1 MHNNKQSGELSALRR
16 NALIDF
22 CLHAKHQK
30 AGLPFPM
37 NTQSADDLWEWLRSD
52 PLDSDEI
59 ETSWVAEAVSCL
71 QAYIH
76 AVFQKLEPGYDERE
90 FDPDLLEEWD
100 IAGSYGPWSANMLLL
115 CTPEDYITPYVRIRK
130 TGLFKALESHVNQT
144 SITDDSVLKGA
155 QRYLR
160 SFEETCNLNVL
171 SGYLDGANP
180 LKTRYYLVGRQ
191 RVAPYEWFWR
201 EANIE
206 LALNSP
212 AVNPTAWREWKP
224 ADIPT
229 DDTVLDCRMVY
240 WEGRP
245 CMVWVQWRPG
255 VFDNTGEL
263 QSLHELEVMVAF
275 IALDDSWSPPIRL
288 HLLQT
293 DKDVSKGSRLV
304 AVILRDE
311 IDTAYPKGRL
321 AVHVTNAQP
330 KAGTSSTLS
339 VAIYETRD
347 SLFRKVKDETAV
359 MDYLANHLFVER
371 RTLQQK
377 MQPKLFP
384 AVDSRITQTGTLAE
398 YLGIKAYIVRNSPT
412 AHSLWVQGYC
422 AHVSRGSGENVEF
435 TLTVKSGAS
444 GDPAPDKADFSTA
457 GGWATKWLKVER
469 SAFNSSTITVT
480 LAGTGTGAGYGER
493 TLDLTVPATLGEH
506 GPLPSI
512 HDTDARG
519 AQFLAFNQPANVLK
533 LKYVRLNTLIGHEL
547 VLRSS
552 VSIGAL
558 LDWATQFPKEPPLPE
573 SQVEP
578 NGPFDGANGLFFWE
592 LFFHLPHLIAARLRD
607 ENRFDQA
614 QRWLHFIFEPQAP
627 EKPAQGDTPAR
638 PPYWHCRPLN
648 VKKPDIAYE
657 VFAPGDPDAIAYSSP
672 WHYQMVIFL
681 DYVNNLIAWGD
692 WLYRQ
697 MTRDSLTAAKLQYVR
712 ARSLMGARP
721 HTRSVNRWVARELGD
736 LVKEMQT
743 RTALAE
749 FEQTLQLQEEHLPVR
764 AARTQHLGV
773 YGTSSFKI
781 PVSPRLLTFFDLPNQ
796 RIDNIRHGRTI
807 DGKVAS
813 IPLFSAMDPRDL
825 LNRLAAGNAGPVR
838 PMGGQ
843 LRVAAYRWI
852 VLFDAALQMVQQLQ
866 ELGNEVQHLLEQQ
879 DRVQQEVLQQR
890 QLTELGDF
898 ARRAQE
904 ESIAREVELLTALQH
919 SRTMAEERELHYADL
934 YDKHISPD
942 EFKVMEHVEAAAGFV
957 ALATGFQL
965 GAAVIHAFPN
975 IFGVANG
982 GHQPGHLVS
991 AVGFG
996 FQIAA
1001 DVQRANA
1008 DKTATSEN
1016 YRRRRQEWLLMRNQA
1031 VAEKNAISAQIA
1043 AQERAIASAR
1053 INLEQTLA
1061 ANAKALDLFQFLQTR
1076 ATNPEL
1082 YQWLMGQLKTL
1093 HFQAY
1098 DAAVA
1103 LCLSAQTALRA
1114 ETCEFDA
1121 YPLDTDVWRDQ
1132 RHGLTAGATLQA
1144 SLLRMRSEYLQRRE
1158 RRQEVLKTV
1167 SLQQLFNDPATR
1179 QKGFENWA
1187 DALEHLLETGSLD
1200 FELNQLLFDRDY
1212 HDHYC
1217 RQILRV
1223 EVSLPVLTGP
1233 FENVVAN
1240 LIQVGSYIATKPSS
1254 ESLEY
1259 LYSGEGVAPVD
1270 VLINLSSGQQVSLS
1284 TGLDDTG
1291 VVSLRTDEGLTLP
1304 FENTGAVSRWRIVFP
1319 WHVKQKPM
1327 LLSLTDIVIKVYYTA
1342 KLGDLAFSKKVQ
1354 EMVNEAERK
1363 AQAKGTQS

>member
-1 MHNNKQSGELSALRR
+1 MLNKTSGELSALRR

-22 CLHAKHQK
+22 CLHAKHDK
-30 AGLPFPM
+30 ASHPFPM
-37 NTQSADDLWEWLRSD
+37 NTQSADDLWEWLRTD

-59 ETSWVAEAVSCL
+59 ETSWVAEARSCL
-71 QAYIH
+71 QSYLF
-76 AVFQKLEPGYDERE
+76 AVLQKFEPGYDGRE
-90 FDPDLLEEWD
+90 FDPDLLQEWD
-100 IAGSYGPWSANMLLL
+100 LASSYGSWSASMLLL

-130 TGLFKALESHVNQT
+130 TGLFRALESYVNQT

-160 SFEETCNLNVL
+160 SFEETCNLNVKT
-171 SGYLDGANP
+171 GYLDGSNP
-180 LKTRYYLVGRQ
+180 LETHYYLVGRQ
-191 RVAPYEWFWR
+191 RVAPFGWFWR
-201 EANIE
+201 EANIK
-206 LALNSP
+206 LAFDSP
-212 AVNPTAWREWKP
+212 SVNPTDWREWKS

-229 DDTVLDCRMVY
+229 DDTVLDCRMVF
-240 WEGRP
+240 WEGRA

-255 VFDNTGEL
+255 VFDNAGQL

-293 DKDVSKGSRLV
+293 DKDVSKGCRLV

-311 IDTAYPKGRL
+311 IDTSYPKGRL
-321 AVHVTNAQP
+321 AVHVTNAEP
-330 KAGTSSTLS
+330 KVGTSSVLS

-384 AVDSRITQTGTLAE
+384 AVDSEITKPGTLAE
-398 YLGIKAYIVRNSPT
+398 YLGIKAYIVRNSAT
-412 AHSLWVQGYC
+412 EHSLWVQGHC
-422 AHVSRGSGENVEF
+422 AHVSRGGGTNVEF
-435 TLTVKSGAS
+435 TLKVEFTTG
-444 GDPAPDKADFSTA
+444 GDPDPVTA
-457 GGWATKWLKVER
+457 SYSSSGGWATKWQEIKR
-469 SAFNSSTITVT
+469 TGFNSSTLTVK
-480 LAGTGTGAGYGER
+480 LTGAADYGER
-493 TLDLTVPATLGEH
+493 TLVLTVPATLGDH
-506 GPLPSI
+506 GPLPYI
-512 HDTDARG
+512 HDTDAQG

-552 VSIGAL
+552 VSIGVL

-592 LFFHLPHLIAARLRD
+592 LFFHLPHLIAVRLRD
-607 ENRFDQA
+607 ENRFEAA
-614 QRWLHFIFEPQAP
+614 QRWLHFIFEPQSPA
-627 EKPAQGDTPAR
+627 KPAQGDTPAR
-638 PPYWHCRPLN
+638 PQYWHCRPLD
-648 VKKPDIAYE
+648 VEKPDICYCYE

-672 WHYQMVIFL
+672 WHYKVVIFL
-681 DYVNNLIAWGD
+681 EYVNNLIAWGD

-721 HTRSVNRWVARELGD
+721 DTRSVNRWVAKELGE
-736 LVKEMQT
+736 LVGEMQT
-743 RTALAE
+743 RPALAE
-749 FEQTLQLQEEHLPVR
+749 FETTLQLRTEDLPVR

-773 YGTSSFKI
+773 YGTRSFNI
-781 PVSPRLLTFFDLPNQ
+781 PVSPRLLTFFDLPDQ

-807 DGKVAS
+807 DGKLAS
-813 IPLFSAMDPRDL
+813 IPLFTAMDPSEL
-825 LNRLAAGNAGPVR
+825 LNRLAAGKAGPVR

-843 LRVAAYRWI
+843 LRVAVYRWD
-852 VLFDAALQMVQQLQ
+852 VLFNAALQMVQYLQ
-866 ELGNEVQHLLEQQ
+866 ELGNEVQRLLEQQ
-879 DRVQQEVLQQR
+879 DRVQQETLQQR
-890 QLTELGDF
+890 HLTELGEF

-904 ESIAREVELLTALQH
+904 ESIAREVEGLTALQH

-942 EFKVMEHVEAAAGFV
+942 EFKVMEHVEAASGLAS
-957 ALATGFQL
+957 LATGFEM
-965 GAAVIHAFPN
+965 GAAVIHAFPK
-975 IFGVANG
+975 IFGLSNG
-982 GHQPGHLVS
+982 NHEPAYLVS

-996 FQIAA
+996 FRMAA
-1001 DVQRANA
+1001 DVQRASA
-1008 DKTATSEN
+1008 DKTATSES
-1016 YRRRRQEWLLMRNQA
+1016 YRRRREDWWLLRKQA
-1031 VAEKNAISAQIA
+1031 NTEKNAISAQIA
-1043 AQERAIASAR
+1043 GQERAINAAR
-1053 INLEQTLA
+1053 INLEHTLA
-1061 ANAKALDLFQFLQTR
+1061 ANSQALRLFEFLQTR
-1076 ATNPEL
+1076 ATNLEL
-1082 YQWLMGQLKTL
+1082 YQWLMGQLQTL

-1103 LCLSAQTALRA
+1103 LCRSAQTALRA

-1121 YPLDTDVWRDQ
+1121 YQLNTDVWSDQ
-1132 RHGLTAGATLQA
+1132 RRGLTAGATLQA
-1144 SLLRMRSEYLQRRE
+1144 GLLRMRSEYLQRNE
-1158 RRQEVLKTV
+1158 RRQEIVKTV
-1167 SLQQLFNDPATR
+1167 SLQRLFNDPATR
-1179 QKGFENWA
+1179 PKGFDNWT
-1187 DALEHLLETGSLD
+1187 DALDHLLATGALD
-1200 FELNQLLFDRDY
+1200 FELIQLLFDRDY

-1217 RQILRV
+1217 RQISRV

-1233 FENVVAN
+1233 FENVVVK
-1240 LIQVGSYIATKPSS
+1240 LIQVGSYIATKPSI

-1259 LYSGEGVAPVD
+1259 LHSGGGVAPVD

-1291 VVSLRTDEGLTLP
+1291 VVSLRADEGMTLP
-1304 FENTGAVSRWRIVFP
+1304 FENTGVVSRWRIEFP
-1319 WHVKQKPM
+1319 WHLNQKPM
-1327 LLSLTDIVIKVYYTA
+1327 LLSLTDIVIKVFYTA
-1342 KLGDLAFSKKVQ
+1342 KVGDLAFSRKVQ
-1354 EMVNEAERK
+1354 ELVNEAERK
-1363 AQAKGTQS
+1363 VEAKGTQS

>member
-1 MHNNKQSGELSALRR
+1 MLNKTSGELSARRR

-22 CLHAKHQK
+22 CLHAKHEK
-30 AGLPFPM
+30 AGHPFPM

-76 AVFQKLEPGYDERE
+76 AVFQKLEPGYDGRE
-90 FDPDLLEEWD
+90 FDPGLLEEWEL
-100 IAGSYGPWSANMLLL
+100 AGSYGPWSAMMLLL

-130 TGLFKALESHVNQT
+130 TGLFKSLESYVNQT
-144 SITDDSVLKGA
+144 SITDDSVLKGV

-160 SFEETCNLNVL
+160 SFEGTCNLKVMT
-171 SGYLDGANP
+171 GYLDGPNP
-180 LKTRYYLVGRQ
+180 LRTRYFLVGRQ
-191 RVAPYEWFWR
+191 RVAPYDWFWR

-206 LALNSP
+206 LLVGSP
-212 AVNPTAWREWKP
+212 SVNPTAWREWKP

-229 DDTVLDCRMVY
+229 DDTVLDCRMVF

-255 VFDNTGEL
+255 VFDNAGQL

-293 DKDVSKGSRLV
+293 DKDVSKGCRLV

-311 IDTAYPKGRL
+311 IDTLYPKGRL
-321 AVHVTNAQP
+321 AVHVTNGHP
-330 KAGTSSTLS
+330 KVSTLSKLS

-359 MDYLANHLFVER
+359 MDYLANDLFVER

-377 MQPKLFP
+377 MRPQLFP
-384 AVDSRITQTGTLAE
+384 AVDSQITVDGTLAE
-398 YLGIKAYIVRNSPT
+398 SLGIKAYIVRNESNY
-412 AHSLWVQGYC
+412 SLWVQGYC
-422 AHVSRGSGENVEF
+422 AHVSLGSGSEVEF
-435 TLTVKSGAS
+435 TLDVKGSTDD
-444 GDPAPDKADFSTA
+444 DPQPDTSKYPSS
-457 GGWATKWLKVER
+457 GGWATKWQEFVR
-469 SAFNSSTITVT
+469 SGIYDSTITIK
-480 LAGTGTGAGYGER
+480 LTGAENYGER
-493 TLDLTVPATLGEH
+493 TLVLTVSNTLGDH
-506 GPLPSI
+506 GPLPYI
-512 HDTDARG
+512 HDTNPQG
-519 AQFLAFNQPANVLK
+519 AQFLAFNQPSDVLQ

-558 LDWATQFPKEPPLPE
+558 LDWATQFPEEPSMPDGLA
-573 SQVEP
+573 EP

-607 ENRFDQA
+607 ENRFEAA
-614 QRWLHFIFEPQAP
+614 QRWLHFIFEPQSPA
-627 EKPAQGDTPAR
+627 KPAQGDTPAR
-638 PPYWHCRPLN
+638 PQYWHCRPLN

-672 WHYQMVIFL
+672 WHYQAVIFL

-721 HTRSVNRWVARELGD
+721 DTRSVNRWVARELGD

-743 RTALAE
+743 RSALAD
-749 FEQTLQLQEEHLPVR
+749 FEKTLLLQEEGLPVR

-781 PVSPRLLTFFDLPNQ
+781 PVSPRLLRFFDLPHQ

-807 DGKVAS
+807 DGKLAS
-813 IPLFSAMDPRDL
+813 IPLFTAMDPREL
-825 LNRLAAGNAGPVR
+825 LSRLAAGNAGPVR

-843 LRVAAYRWI
+843 LRVAVYRWN

-866 ELGNEVQHLLEQQ
+866 ELGNEVQRLLEHQ
-879 DRVQQEVLQQR
+879 DRVQQETLQQR
-890 QLTELGDF
+890 HLTELGEF

-904 ESIAREVELLTALQH
+904 ESIAREVESLTALQH

-942 EFKVMEHVEAAAGFV
+942 EFKVMEHVEAASGFV

-975 IFGVANG
+975 IFGLANG

-1008 DKTATSEN
+1008 DKTATSES
-1016 YRRRRQEWLLMRNQA
+1016 YRRRREEWRLLRNQA
-1031 VAEKNAISAQIA
+1031 TTEKHAISAQIA
-1043 AQERAIASAR
+1043 GQERAINAAR
-1053 INLEQTLA
+1053 INLEHTLA
-1061 ANAKALDLFQFLQTR
+1061 ANDQALKLFEFLQAR
-1076 ATNPEL
+1076 ATNLEL
-1082 YQWLMGQLKTL
+1082 YQWLMGQLQTL

-1114 ETCEFDA
+1114 ETCEFEA
-1121 YPLDTDVWRDQ
+1121 YQLDTDVWRDQ
-1132 RHGLTAGATLQA
+1132 RRGLTAGATLQA
-1144 SLLRMRSEYLQRRE
+1144 GLLRMRSEYLQRRE
-1158 RRQEVLKTV
+1158 RRQEIVKTV

-1179 QKGFENWA
+1179 SKGFDNWT
-1187 DALEHLLETGSLD
+1187 DALEHLLATGVLD
-1200 FELNQLLFDRDY
+1200 FELIQLLFDRDY

-1217 RQILRV
+1217 RQISRV
-1223 EVSLPVLTGP
+1223 EVGLPVLTGP

-1259 LYSGEGVAPVD
+1259 LHSGEGVAPVD

-1284 TGLDDTG
+1284 TGVDDIG
-1291 VVSLRTDEGLTLP
+1291 MVSLKPEEGMTLP

-1319 WHVKQKPM
+1319 WHVKQQPM
-1327 LLSLTDIVIKVYYTA
+1327 LLSLTDIVIKVFYTA
-1342 KLGDLAFSKKVQ
+1342 KVGDLAFSRKVQ
-1354 EMVNEAERK
+1354 ELVNEAEGK
-1363 AQAKGTQS
+1363 VEAKGAQS

>member
-1 MHNNKQSGELSALRR
+1 MLNKTSGELSALRR

-22 CLHAKHQK
+22 CLHAKHEK
-30 AGLPFPM
+30 AELPFPM

-71 QAYIH
+71 QAYIL
-76 AVFQKLEPGYDERE
+76 AVLQKFEPGYDGRE
-90 FDPDLLEEWD
+90 FDPDLLEEWELTS
-100 IAGSYGPWSANMLLL
+100 SYGLWSASKLLL

-130 TGLFKALESHVNQT
+130 TGLFRTLESYVNQT

-160 SFEETCNLNVL
+160 SFEETCNMNVL
-171 SGYLDGANP
+171 TGYLGGANP
-180 LKTRYYLVGRQ
+180 LNTRYYLVGRQ
-191 RVAPYEWFWR
+191 RVAPFGWFWR
-201 EANIE
+201 EAHIE
-206 LALNSP
+206 LAVDSSS
-212 AVNPTAWREWKP
+212 VNPTAWREWKP

-245 CMVWVQWRPG
+245 CMVWAQWRPG
-255 VFDNTGEL
+255 VFDNEGQL

-288 HLLQT
+288 HLLKT
-293 DKDVSKGSRLV
+293 DKDVSKGCRLV
-304 AVILRDE
+304 AVVLRDE
-311 IDTAYPKGRL
+311 IDTSYPKGRL

-330 KAGTSSTLS
+330 KVDTSSALS

-377 MQPKLFP
+377 MRPQLFP
-384 AVDSRITQTGTLAE
+384 AVDSQITKPGTLAE
-398 YLGIKAYIVRNSPT
+398 YLGIKAYIVRNSPGE
-412 AHSLWVQGYC
+412 HSLWVQGHC
-422 AHVSRGSGENVEF
+422 AHVSRGDGTGIDF
-435 TLTVKSGAS
+435 TLAVK
-444 GDPAPDKADFSTA
+444 FSTGTDPEPLTDKYPPS
-457 GGWATKWLKVER
+457 GGWATKWLEIKR

-480 LAGTGTGAGYGER
+480 LTGAANNGAR
-493 TLDLTVPATLGEH
+493 TLVLTVPATLGEH
-506 GPLPSI
+506 GPLPYI
-512 HDTDARG
+512 HDTDAQG
-519 AQFLAFNQPANVLK
+519 AQFLAFNQPPSVLT
-533 LKYVRLNTLIGHEL
+533 LKYVRLNTLIGHDL

-552 VSIGAL
+552 VSIGSL

-573 SQVEP
+573 GEVEP

-592 LFFHLPHLIAARLRD
+592 LFFHLPHLIAVRLRD
-607 ENRFDQA
+607 ESRFEAA

-627 EKPAQGDTPAR
+627 AKPAQGDTPAR
-638 PPYWHCRPLN
+638 PQYWHCRPLD
-648 VKKPDIAYE
+648 VEKPDIAYE

-672 WHYQMVIFL
+672 WHYQIVIFL
-681 DYVNNLIAWGD
+681 EYVNIHIAWGD
-692 WLYRQ
+692 WLFRQ

-721 HTRSVNRWVARELGD
+721 DTRSVNRWVAKELGE
-736 LVKEMQT
+736 LVEEMQN
-743 RTALAE
+743 RSALAD
-749 FEQTLQLQEEHLPVR
+749 FEKTLQLPEKGLPVR
-764 AARTQHLGV
+764 AARKQHMGV

-781 PVSPRLLTFFDLPNQ
+781 PVSPRLLTFFDLPDQ

-807 DGKVAS
+807 DGKLAS
-813 IPLFSAMDPRDL
+813 IPLFTAMDPSEL
-825 LNRLAAGNAGPVR
+825 LNRLAAGSAGPVR

-843 LRVAAYRWI
+843 LRVAVYRWD
-852 VLFDAALQMVQQLQ
+852 VLFNAALQMVQHLQ
-866 ELGNEVQHLLEQQ
+866 ELGNEVQRLLEQQ
-879 DRVQQEVLQQR
+879 DRVQQETLERHHLTVLGEF
-890 QLTELGDF
+890 T
-898 ARRAQE
+898 RRAQE
-904 ESIAREVELLTALQH
+904 ESIAREVESLTALQH

-942 EFKVMEHVEAAAGFV
+942 ELTVMEHVEQASRFIS
-957 ALATGFQL
+957 LATGFQM

-975 IFGVANG
+975 VFGMANG

-1008 DKTATSEN
+1008 DKTATSES
-1016 YRRRRQEWLLMRNQA
+1016 YRRRREEWRLLRNQA
-1031 VAEKNAISAQIA
+1031 TAEKNAISAQIA
-1043 AQERAIASAR
+1043 AQERAINAAR
-1053 INLEQTLA
+1053 INLEHTLA
-1061 ANAKALDLFQFLQTR
+1061 ANSQALKLFEFLQTR
-1076 ATNPEL
+1076 ATNLEL
-1082 YQWLMGQLKTL
+1082 YQWLMGQLQTL
-1093 HFQAY
+1093 HFRAY
-1098 DAAVA
+1098 DAAIA

-1121 YPLDTDVWRDQ
+1121 YQLDTDVWRDQ
-1132 RHGLTAGATLQA
+1132 RRGLTAGVTLQA
-1144 SLLRMRSEYLQRRE
+1144 GLLRMRSEYLQRRE
-1158 RRQEVLKTV
+1158 RRQEIVKTV
-1167 SLQQLFNDPATR
+1167 SLQRLFDDPTTR
-1179 QKGFENWA
+1179 PKGFDNWA
-1187 DALEHLLETGSLD
+1187 AALDHLVTTGTLD
-1200 FELNQLLFDRDY
+1200 FELIQLLFDRDY

-1217 RQILRV
+1217 RQISRV

-1240 LIQVGSYIATKPSS
+1240 LVQVGSYIATKPSS

-1259 LYSGEGVAPVD
+1259 LHSGEGVAPVD

-1291 VVSLRTDEGLTLP
+1291 TVSLRADEGMTLP
-1304 FENTGAVSRWRIVFP
+1304 FENTGAVSRWQIVFP
-1319 WHVKQKPM
+1319 WHLKREPM
-1327 LLSLTDIVIKVYYTA
+1327 LLSLTDIVIKVFYTA
-1342 KLGDLAFSKKVQ
+1342 KVGDLAFSRKVQ
-1354 EMVNEAERK
+1354 ELVNEAERK
-1363 AQAKGTQS
+1363 VEAKGTQS

>member
-1 MHNNKQSGELSALRR
+1 MLNKLSGELSAQRR

-22 CLHAKHQK
+22 CLHAKHDK
-30 AGLPFPM
+30 AGYLFPM
-37 NTQSADDLWEWLRSD
+37 TTQSADDLWEWLRSD

-76 AVFQKLEPGYDERE
+76 AVFQKLEPGYDGRE
-90 FDPDLLEEWD
+90 FDPDLLEEWEL
-100 IAGSYGPWSANMLLL
+100 AGSYGPWSAMMLLL

-130 TGLFKALESHVNQT
+130 TGLFRDLESYVNQT

-171 SGYLDGANP
+171 TGYLDGTNP
-180 LKTRYYLVGRQ
+180 LNTRYYLVGKQ
-191 RVAPYEWFWR
+191 RVAPYGWFWR
-201 EANIE
+201 QAKIE
-206 LALNSP
+206 LAVDSP
-212 AVNPTAWREWKP
+212 SVNPTAWQEWKS

-229 DDTVLDCRMVY
+229 DDTVLDCRMVF

-255 VFDNTGEL
+255 LFDKAGGVHRP
-263 QSLHELEVMVAF
+263 HELEVMVAF

-293 DKDVSKGSRLV
+293 DKDVSKGCRLI

-311 IDTAYPKGRL
+311 IDTLYPKGRL
-321 AVHVTNAQP
+321 AVHVTNAEP
-330 KAGTSSTLS
+330 MAPASSARS

-359 MDYLANHLFVER
+359 MDYLANHLLVDR

-377 MQPKLFP
+377 MQPKWFP
-384 AVDSRITQTGTLAE
+384 AVDSQITRTGALAE
-398 YLGIKAYIVRNSPT
+398 YLGIKAYIVRGDT
-412 AHSLWVQGYC
+412 QYSLWVQGYC
-422 AHVSRGSGENVEF
+422 AHVSLGSGTDVEF
-435 TLTVKSGAS
+435 TLAIQSTAG
-444 GDPAPDKADFSTA
+444 GDPAPDQAHYSTA
-457 GGWATKWLKVER
+457 GGWATKWQEVR
-469 SAFNSSTITVT
+469 RPAFNGSTITVK
-480 LAGTGTGAGYGER
+480 LTGTGNGASYGER
-493 TLDLTVPATLGEH
+493 TLVLTVPAVLGDH
-506 GPLPSI
+506 GPLPYI

-519 AQFLAFNQPANVLK
+519 AQFLAFNQPATVLK
-533 LKYVRLNTLIGHEL
+533 LKYVRLNTLIGHDL

-552 VSIGAL
+552 VSISAL

-573 SQVEP
+573 NQVEP

-607 ENRFDQA
+607 ENRFEAA

-627 EKPAQGDTPAR
+627 KKPAQDDTPER
-638 PPYWHCRPLN
+638 PQYWHCRPLN

-672 WHYQMVIFL
+672 RHYQIVIFL

-721 HTRSVNRWVARELGD
+721 DTRSINSWKAKELGE
-736 LVKEMQT
+736 LVGEIQT
-743 RTALAE
+743 RSALAD
-749 FEQTLQLQEEHLPVR
+749 FEKTLQLPEEGLPLR
-764 AARTQHLGV
+764 AARTQQLGV

-781 PVSPRLLTFFDLPNQ
+781 PVSPRLLRFFELPDE

-807 DGKVAS
+807 DGKLAS
-813 IPLFSAMDPRDL
+813 IPLFTAMDPDEL
-825 LNRLAAGNAGPVR
+825 LSRLAAGNAGPVR

-843 LRVAAYRWI
+843 LRVAAYRWN
-852 VLFDAALQMVQQLQ
+852 VLFDAALQMVQHLQ
-866 ELGNEVQHLLEQQ
+866 ELGNEVQRLLENQ
-879 DRVQQEVLQQR
+879 DRVQQEMLQQR
-890 QLTELGDF
+890 HLTELGEF

-904 ESIAREVELLTALQH
+904 ESIAREVESLTALQH
-919 SRTMAEERELHYADL
+919 SRTMAEERELHYTDL
-934 YDKHISPD
+934 YEKHISPG
-942 EFKVMEHVEAAAGFV
+942 EYSVLVNVESASAV
-957 ALATGFQL
+957 NSLATGYQA
-965 GAAVIHAFPN
+965 GAAVLHAFPN
-975 IFGVANG
+975 IFGTASG
-982 GHQPGHLVS
+982 GAQPGHLLS

-996 FQIAA
+996 FQIYA
-1001 DVQRANA
+1001 DALRASA
-1008 DKTATSEN
+1008 DKTATSES
-1016 YRRRRQEWLLMRNQA
+1016 YRRRREEWRLLRNQA
-1031 VAEKNAISAQIA
+1031 TAEKNAISAQIA
-1043 AQERAIASAR
+1043 GQERAIKAAR
-1053 INLEQTLA
+1053 INLEHTLA
-1061 ANAKALDLFQFLQTR
+1061 VNSQALKLFEFLQTR
-1076 ATNPEL
+1076 ATNLEL
-1082 YQWLMGQLKTL
+1082 YQWLMGQLQTL

-1103 LCLSAQTALRA
+1103 LCLSAQAALRA
-1114 ETCEFDA
+1114 ETCEFEN
-1121 YPLDTDVWRDQ
+1121 YQLDTDVWRDQ
-1132 RHGLTAGATLQA
+1132 RRGLTAGATLLA

-1158 RRQEVLKTV
+1158 RRQEIVKTV
-1167 SLQQLFNDPATR
+1167 SLQRLFDDPATR
-1179 QKGFENWA
+1179 IKGYDNWA
-1187 DALEHLLETGSLD
+1187 DAREQLLATGLLD
-1200 FELNQLLFDRDY
+1200 FELIQLLFDRDY

-1217 RQILRV
+1217 RQISRV
-1223 EVSLPVLTGP
+1223 EVSLPILTGP

-1240 LIQVGSYIATKPSS
+1240 LIQVGSYIATKPST

-1259 LYSGEGVAPVD
+1259 LHSGEGVAPVD

-1284 TGLDDTG
+1284 SGLDDTG
-1291 VVSLRTDEGLTLP
+1291 LVSLRADEGMTLP
-1304 FENTGAVSRWRIVFP
+1304 FENTGAVSRWQIVFP
-1319 WHVKQKPM
+1319 WHLKQGPM
-1327 LLSLTDIVIKVYYTA
+1327 LSSLTDIVIKVFYTA
-1342 KLGDLAFSKKVQ
+1342 KVGDLAFSRKVQ
-1354 EMVNEAERK
+1354 DLVNEAERK
-1363 AQAKGTQS
+1363 VETKRTQS

>member
-1 MHNNKQSGELSALRR
+1 MLNKTSGELSALRR
-16 NALIDF
+16 NALIDL
-22 CLHAKHQK
+22 CLHAKHDK
-30 AGLPFPM
+30 AGHPFPM

-76 AVFQKLEPGYDERE
+76 AVFQKLEPGYDGRE
-90 FDPDLLEEWD
+90 FDPDLLAEWEL
-100 IAGSYGPWSANMLLL
+100 AGSYGPWSASMLLL
-115 CTPEDYITPYVRIRK
+115 CKPEDYITPYVRIRK
-130 TGLFKALESHVNQT
+130 TGLFRALESHVNQT
-144 SITDDSVLKGA
+144 AITDDSVLKGA

-160 SFEETCNLNVL
+160 SFEETCNLNVMT
-171 SGYLDGANP
+171 GYLDGANP
-180 LKTRYYLVGRQ
+180 LDTRYYLVGRK
-191 RVAPYEWFWR
+191 RVAPYDWFWR
-201 EANIE
+201 EAHIE
-206 LALNSP
+206 LAVGSP
-212 AVNPTAWREWKP
+212 SVNPTAWREWKP

-229 DDTVLDCRMVY
+229 DDTVLECRMVF

-255 VFDNTGEL
+255 VFDNEGQL
-263 QSLHELEVMVAF
+263 QTLHELEVMVAF

-293 DKDVSKGSRLV
+293 DKDVSKGCRLV

-311 IDTAYPKGRL
+311 IDTSYPKGRL

-330 KAGTSSTLS
+330 NVVTSSVLS
-339 VAIYETRD
+339 VAIYEFRD

-371 RTLQQK
+371 RTFQQK
-377 MQPKLFP
+377 MRPQLFP
-384 AVDSRITQTGTLAE
+384 AVDSQITKPGTLAE
-398 YLGIKAYIVRNSPT
+398 YLGVKAYIVRNSST
-412 AHSLWVQGYC
+412 EHSLWVQGHC
-422 AHVSRGSGENVEF
+422 AHVSRGSGTNVEF
-435 TLTVKSGAS
+435 TLKVEFTNGDDPQPVTAS
-444 GDPAPDKADFSTA
+444 YPSS
-457 GGWATKWLKVER
+457 GGWATKWLEIKR

-480 LAGTGTGAGYGER
+480 LTGAANNGAR
-493 TLDLTVPATLGEH
+493 TLVLKVPATLGDH
-506 GPLPSI
+506 GPLPYI
-512 HDTDARG
+512 HDTDAQG
-519 AQFLAFNQPANVLK
+519 AQFLAFNQPETVLK

-552 VSIGAL
+552 KSIGAL
-558 LDWATQFPKEPPLPE
+558 LDWATQFPKEPPLPDN
-573 SQVEP
+573 QIEP
-578 NGPFDGANGLFFWE
+578 NGPFVGANGLFFWE
-592 LFFHLPHLIAARLRD
+592 LFWHLPHLIATRLRD
-607 ENRFDQA
+607 ENRFEAA
-614 QRWLHFIFEPQAP
+614 QRWLHFIFEPHSPA
-627 EKPAQGDTPAR
+627 KSAQGDTPAR
-638 PPYWHCRPLN
+638 PQYWHCRPLD

-672 WHYQMVIFL
+672 WHYKIVIFL

-721 HTRSVNRWVARELGD
+721 DTRSVNRWVAKELGE
-736 LVKEMQT
+736 LVEEMQT
-743 RTALAE
+743 RSALAD
-749 FEQTLQLQEEHLPVR
+749 FEKTLQLQEEGLPVR
-764 AARTQHLGV
+764 AVRTQHLGV

-781 PVSPRLLTFFDLPNQ
+781 PVSPRLLTFFDLPDQ

-807 DGKVAS
+807 DGKLAS
-813 IPLFSAMDPRDL
+813 IPLFTAMDPREL

-843 LRVAAYRWI
+843 LRVAVYRWN
-852 VLFDAALQMVQQLQ
+852 VLFDAALQIVQHLQ
-866 ELGNEVQHLLEQQ
+866 ELGSEVQRLLEQQ
-879 DRVQQEVLQQR
+879 DRVQQETLQQR
-890 QLTELGDF
+890 HLTELGEF

-904 ESIAREVELLTALQH
+904 ESIAREVENLTALQH

-942 EFKVMEHVEAAAGFV
+942 EFKVMEHVDAASGLV
-957 ALATGFQL
+957 SLATGFQL

-975 IFGVANG
+975 IFGMANG

-1008 DKTATSEN
+1008 DKTATSES
-1016 YRRRRQEWLLMRNQA
+1016 YRRRREEWRLLRDQA
-1031 VAEKNAISAQIA
+1031 TAEKNAISAHIA
-1043 AQERAIASAR
+1043 GQERAINAAR
-1053 INLEQTLA
+1053 INLEHTLA
-1061 ANAKALDLFQFLQTR
+1061 ANSQALNLFEFLQTR
-1076 ATNPEL
+1076 ATNLEL
-1082 YQWLMGQLKTL
+1082 YQWLMGQLQTL

-1103 LCLSAQTALRA
+1103 MCLSAQTALRA
-1114 ETCEFDA
+1114 ETCEIDA
-1121 YPLDTDVWRDQ
+1121 YQLDTDVWRDQ
-1132 RHGLTAGATLQA
+1132 RRGLTAGATLQA
-1144 SLLRMRSEYLQRRE
+1144 GLLRMRSEYLQRNE
-1158 RRQEVLKTV
+1158 RRQEIVKTV
-1167 SLQQLFNDPATR
+1167 SLHRLFDDPATR
-1179 QKGFENWA
+1179 PKGFGNWA
-1187 DALEHLLETGSLD
+1187 AALKHLQDEGTLD
-1200 FELNQLLFDRDY
+1200 FELIQLLFDRDY

-1217 RQILRV
+1217 RQISRV
-1223 EVSLPVLTGP
+1223 EVSLPVLIGP
-1233 FENVVAN
+1233 FQNMVAK

-1259 LYSGEGVAPVD
+1259 LHSGEGVAPVD

-1291 VVSLRTDEGLTLP
+1291 VVSLRADEGMTLP

-1319 WHVKQKPM
+1319 WHLKREPM
-1327 LLSLTDIVIKVYYTA
+1327 LLSLTDIVIKVFYTA
-1342 KLGDLAFSKKVQ
+1342 KVGDLAFSRKVQ
-1354 EMVNEAERK
+1354 ELVNEAERK
-1363 AQAKGTQS
+1363 VEAEENQP

>member
-1 MHNNKQSGELSALRR
+1 MLNKISGELSALRR

-22 CLHAKHQK
+22 CLHAKHDK
-30 AGLPFPM
+30 ANHPFPM

-76 AVFQKLEPGYDERE
+76 AVFQKLEPGYDGRE
-90 FDPDLLEEWD
+90 FEPTLLEEWEL
-100 IAGSYGPWSANMLLL
+100 AGSYGSWSAMMLLL

-130 TGLFKALESHVNQT
+130 TELFRALESHVNQT

-180 LKTRYYLVGRQ
+180 LDTRYYLVGRE
-191 RVAPYEWFWR
+191 RVAPYGWFWR
-201 EANIE
+201 EANIK
-206 LALNSP
+206 LAVDSP
-212 AVNPTAWREWKP
+212 SVNPTDWREWKS

-229 DDTVLDCRMVY
+229 DDTVLDCRMVF
-240 WEGRP
+240 WEGRS
-245 CMVWVQWRPG
+245 CMVWLQWRPG
-255 VFDNTGEL
+255 LFDKTGEM
-263 QSLHELEVMVAF
+263 QRPHELELRVAF

-293 DKDVSKGSRLV
+293 DKDVSKGCRLV

-311 IDTAYPKGRL
+311 IDTSYPKGRL

-330 KAGTSSTLS
+330 KALTSSARS

-359 MDYLANHLFVER
+359 MDYLANHLFVDPH
-371 RTLQQK
+371 TLQQK

-384 AVDSRITQTGTLAE
+384 SVDSQITKPGTLAE

-412 AHSLWVQGYC
+412 GYSLWVQGYC
-422 AHVSRGSGENVEF
+422 AHVSYGDGTGIDF
-435 TLTVKSGAS
+435 TLTVKGST
-444 GDPAPDKADFSTA
+444 GDDPELPTDKYPSS
-457 GGWATKWLKVER
+457 GGWATKWLEIKR
-469 SAFNSSTITVT
+469 TAFNSSTITVT
-480 LAGTGTGAGYGER
+480 LTGAADNGER
-493 TLDLTVPATLGEH
+493 TLVLRVPAKLGEH
-506 GPLPSI
+506 GPLPYI
-512 HDTDARG
+512 HDTDAQG
-519 AQFLAFNQPANVLK
+519 AQFLAFNQPSSVLK

-547 VLRSS
+547 VLQSS

-573 SQVEP
+573 GQVEP

-592 LFFHLPHLIAARLRD
+592 LFFHFPHLIAARLRD
-607 ENRFDQA
+607 ENRFEAA
-614 QRWLHFIFEPQAP
+614 QRWLHYIFDPQSPA
-627 EKPAQGDTPAR
+627 KPADGHVPPK
-638 PPYWHCRPLN
+638 PPYWNCRPLDAE
-648 VKKPDIAYE
+648 KPDIACE

-672 WHYQMVIFL
+672 WHYQVVIFL

-692 WLYRQ
+692 WLFRQ

-721 HTRSVNRWVARELGD
+721 DTRSVNRWFAKELGE
-736 LVKEMQT
+736 LVGEMQT
-743 RTALAE
+743 RPALAD
-749 FEQTLQLQEEHLPVR
+749 FEKTLQLRAEDLPVR

-773 YGTSSFKI
+773 YGTRSFKM
-781 PVSPRLLTFFDLPNQ
+781 PVSPRLLTFFDLPDQ
-796 RIDNIRHGRTI
+796 RIANIRHGRTI
-807 DGKVAS
+807 DGKLAS
-813 IPLFSAMDPRDL
+813 IPLFTAMDPREL
-825 LNRLAAGNAGPVR
+825 LSRLAAGNAGPVR

-843 LRVAAYRWI
+843 LRVAVYRWN
-852 VLFDAALQMVQQLQ
+852 VLFDAALQMVQHLQ
-866 ELGNEVQHLLEQQ
+866 ELGNEVQRLLEQQ
-879 DRVQQEVLQQR
+879 DRVQQETMQQR
-890 QLTELGDF
+890 HLTELGEF

-904 ESIAREVELLTALQH
+904 ESIAREVESLTALQH
-919 SRTMAEERELHYADL
+919 SRAMAEERELHYADL

-942 EFKVMEHVEAAAGFV
+942 EFKVMEHVEAASGLAS
-957 ALATGFQL
+957 LATGFQM

-975 IFGVANG
+975 IFGVGANG

-1008 DKTATSEN
+1008 DKTATSES
-1016 YRRRRQEWLLMRNQA
+1016 YRRRREEWQLLRNQA
-1031 VAEKNAISAQIA
+1031 ITEKNAISAQIA
-1043 AQERAIASAR
+1043 GQERAINAAR
-1053 INLEQTLA
+1053 INLEHTLA
-1061 ANAKALDLFQFLQTR
+1061 VNSQALKLFEFLQTR
-1076 ATNPEL
+1076 ATNLEL
-1082 YQWLMGQLKTL
+1082 YQWLMGQLQTL

-1121 YPLDTDVWRDQ
+1121 YQLDTYVWRDQ
-1132 RHGLTAGATLQA
+1132 RRGLTAGATLQ
-1144 SLLRMRSEYLQRRE
+1144 SGLLRMRSEYLQRHE
-1158 RRQEVLKTV
+1158 RRQEIVKTV
-1167 SLQQLFNDPATR
+1167 SLQRLFDDPATR
-1179 QKGFENWA
+1179 PKGYDNWT
-1187 DALEHLLETGSLD
+1187 DALGQLVDKGILD
-1200 FELNQLLFDRDY
+1200 FELIQLLFDRDY

-1223 EVSLPVLTGP
+1223 EVTLPVLTGP

-1240 LIQVGSYIATKPSS
+1240 LMQVGSYIATKPTT

-1259 LYSGEGVAPVD
+1259 LHSGEGVAPVD

-1284 TGLDDTG
+1284 SGLDDMG
-1291 VVSLRTDEGLTLP
+1291 IVSLRADEGMTLP

-1319 WHVKQKPM
+1319 WHLKQKPM
-1327 LLSLTDIVIKVYYTA
+1327 LLSLTDIVLKVFYTA
-1342 KLGDLAFSKKVQ
+1342 KVGDLAFSRKVQ
-1354 EMVNEAERK
+1354 ELVNEAERK
-1363 AQAKGTQS
+1363 VETKGTQS

>member
-1 MHNNKQSGELSALRR
+1 MLNKTSGELSALRR

-22 CLHAKHQK
+22 CLHAKHDK
-30 AGLPFPM
+30 AGHPFPM

-76 AVFQKLEPGYDERE
+76 AVFQKLEPGYDGRE
-90 FDPDLLEEWD
+90 FDPDLLQEWEL
-100 IAGSYGPWSANMLLL
+100 AGSYGPWSASMLLK

-130 TGLFKALESHVNQT
+130 TDLFRALESHVNQT
-144 SITDDSVLKGA
+144 SITDESVLKGT

-171 SGYLDGANP
+171 TGYLDGANP
-180 LKTRYYLVGRQ
+180 LNTRYYLVGRQ
-191 RVAPYEWFWR
+191 RVAPYGWFWR

-206 LALNSP
+206 LAVDSP
-212 AVNPTAWREWKP
+212 SVNPTAWREWKP

-229 DDTVLDCRMVY
+229 DDTVLDCRMVF
-240 WEGRP
+240 WEGRA

-255 VFDNTGEL
+255 VFDNAGEL

-293 DKDVSKGSRLV
+293 DKDVSKDCRLV

-311 IDTAYPKGRL
+311 IDTSYPKGRL

-330 KAGTSSTLS
+330 KLATSSALS

-359 MDYLANHLFVER
+359 MDYLASHLFVEH

-377 MQPKLFP
+377 MRPQLFP
-384 AVDSRITQTGTLAE
+384 AVDSRISKPGTLAE

-412 AHSLWVQGYC
+412 EHSLWVQGYC
-422 AHVSRGSGENVEF
+422 AHVSRGDGTNVEF
-435 TLTVKSGAS
+435 TLTVESTTGEDPDPVTAS
-444 GDPAPDKADFSTA
+444 YSSS
-457 GGWATKWLKVER
+457 GGWATKWLEITR
-469 SAFNSSTITVT
+469 SAFNSSTITVK
-480 LAGTGTGAGYGER
+480 LTGAANNGER
-493 TLDLTVPATLGEH
+493 ALVLTVPATLGDH
-506 GPLPSI
+506 GPLPYI
-512 HDTDARG
+512 HDTDAQG
-519 AQFLAFNQPANVLK
+519 AQFLAFNQPTDVLK

-558 LDWATQFPKEPPLPE
+558 LDWATQFPKEPPLPDGPA
-573 SQVEP
+573 EP

-607 ENRFDQA
+607 ENRFEAA
-614 QRWLHFIFEPQAP
+614 QRWLHFIFNPQSPA
-627 EKPAQGDTPAR
+627 KPAQGDTSAR
-638 PPYWHCRPLN
+638 PQYWHCRPLD
-648 VKKPDIAYE
+648 VGKPDICCCYE

-672 WHYQMVIFL
+672 WHYKVVIFL

-721 HTRSVNRWVARELGD
+721 DTRSVNRWVAKELGE
-736 LVKEMQT
+736 LVGEMQT
-743 RTALAE
+743 RTALAD
-749 FEQTLQLQEEHLPVR
+749 FEKTLLLQEESLPVR
-764 AARTQHLGV
+764 AERTQHLGV

-781 PVSPRLLTFFDLPNQ
+781 PVSPRLLRFFDLPHQ

-807 DGKVAS
+807 DGKLAS
-813 IPLFSAMDPRDL
+813 IPRFTAMDPSKL
-825 LNRLAAGNAGPVR
+825 LSRLAAGNAGPVR

-843 LRVAAYRWI
+843 LRVAVYRWN
-852 VLFDAALQMVQQLQ
+852 VLFDAALQMVQHLQ
-866 ELGNEVQHLLEQQ
+866 ELGYEVQRLLEHQ
-879 DRVQQEVLQQR
+879 DRVQQETLQQR
-890 QLTELGDF
+890 HLTELGEF

-904 ESIAREVELLTALQH
+904 ESIAREVESLTALQH
-919 SRTMAEERELHYADL
+919 SRTMAEEREVHYSDL

-942 EFKVMEHVEAAAGFV
+942 EFKVMEHVEAASGFV
-957 ALATGFQL
+957 ARATGFQL

-975 IFGVANG
+975 IFGLANG

-1008 DKTATSEN
+1008 DKTATSES
-1016 YRRRRQEWLLMRNQA
+1016 YRRRREEWRFLRNQA
-1031 VAEKNAISAQIA
+1031 TAEKNAISAQIA
-1043 AQERAIASAR
+1043 GQERAINAAR
-1053 INLEQTLA
+1053 INLEHTLA
-1061 ANAKALDLFQFLQTR
+1061 ANDQALKLFEFLQAR
-1076 ATNPEL
+1076 ATNLEL
-1082 YQWLMGQLKTL
+1082 YQWLMGQLQTL

-1121 YPLDTDVWRDQ
+1121 YQLDTDVWRDQ
-1132 RHGLTAGATLQA
+1132 RRGLTAGATLQA
-1144 SLLRMRSEYLQRRE
+1144 GLLRMRSEYLQRRE
-1158 RRQEVLKTV
+1158 RRQEIVKTV
-1167 SLQQLFNDPATR
+1167 SLQRLFDDPATR
-1179 QKGFENWA
+1179 PKGLDNWA
-1187 DALEHLLETGSLD
+1187 AALKHLREEGALD
-1200 FELNQLLFDRDY
+1200 FELIQLLFDRDY

-1217 RQILRV
+1217 RQISRV

-1240 LIQVGSYIATKPSS
+1240 LIQVGSYIATKPSN

-1259 LYSGEGVAPVD
+1259 LHSGEGVAPVD

-1284 TGLDDTG
+1284 SGLDDTG
-1291 VVSLRTDEGLTLP
+1291 IVSLRADEGMTLP

-1319 WHVKQKPM
+1319 WHVKQQPM
-1327 LLSLTDIVIKVYYTA
+1327 LLSLTDIVIKVFYTA
-1342 KLGDLAFSKKVQ
+1342 KVGDLAFSRKVQ
-1354 EMVNEAERK
+1354 ELVNEAERK
-1363 AQAKGTQS
+1363 VEGAQS

>member
-1 MHNNKQSGELSALRR
+1 MLNKTSGELSALRR

-22 CLHAKHQK
+22 CLHAKHEK
-30 AGLPFPM
+30 ADYPFPM

-76 AVFQKLEPGYDERE
+76 AVFQKLEPGYDGRE

-100 IAGSYGPWSANMLLL
+100 LAGSYGSWSASMLLL
-115 CTPEDYITPYVRIRK
+115 CTPADYITPYVRIRK
-130 TGLFKALESHVNQT
+130 TGLFRALESYVNQT

-160 SFEETCNLNVL
+160 SFEETCNLNVMT
-171 SGYLDGANP
+171 GYLEGANP
-180 LKTRYYLVGRQ
+180 LDTRYYLVGRQ
-191 RVAPYEWFWR
+191 RIAPYGWFWR

-206 LALNSP
+206 LAVDSP
-212 AVNPTAWREWKP
+212 SVNPTAWGEWRP

-229 DDTVLDCRMVY
+229 DDTVMDCRMVF
-240 WEGRP
+240 WEGRA

-255 VFDNTGEL
+255 VFDNAGDL

-293 DKDVSKGSRLV
+293 DKDVSKGCRLV

-311 IDTAYPKGRL
+311 IDTSYPKGRL

-330 KAGTSSTLS
+330 QESTSSALS

-377 MQPKLFP
+377 MRPRLFP
-384 AVDSRITQTGTLAE
+384 AVDSQITNSGTLAE
-398 YLGIKAYIVRNSPT
+398 FLGIKAYIVRNSPT
-412 AHSLWVQGYC
+412 EHSLWVQGYC
-422 AHVSRGSGENVEF
+422 AHVSRGGGTGIDF
-435 TLTVKSGAS
+435 TLAVKSS
-444 GDPAPDKADFSTA
+444 TGDDPPALTDKYPPS
-457 GGWATKWLKVER
+457 GGWATKWLEIKR
-469 SAFNSSTITVT
+469 SAFNSTTITVT
-480 LAGTGTGAGYGER
+480 LTGAANYGER
-493 TLDLTVPATLGEH
+493 TLVLTVPATLGEH
-506 GPLPSI
+506 GPLPYI
-512 HDTDARG
+512 HDTDKQG
-519 AQFLAFNQPANVLK
+519 AQFLAFNQPETVLR
-533 LKYVRLNTLIGHEL
+533 LKYVRLNTLIGQEL

-552 VSIGAL
+552 VSIRAL

-573 SQVEP
+573 NQIEP

-607 ENRFDQA
+607 ENRFEAA
-614 QRWLHFIFEPQAP
+614 QRWLHFIFEPKSPA
-627 EKPAQGDTPAR
+627 KPAQGDTPAR
-638 PPYWHCRPLN
+638 PQYWHCRPLD

-657 VFAPGDPDAIAYSSP
+657 VSKPGDPDAIAYSSP
-672 WHYQMVIFL
+672 WHYQVVIFL

-721 HTRSVNRWVARELGD
+721 DTRSVNRWDARELGD

-743 RTALAE
+743 RSALAD
-749 FEQTLQLQEEHLPVR
+749 FEKTLLLQEEGLPVR
-764 AARTQHLGV
+764 AERTQHLGV
-773 YGTSSFKI
+773 YGTRSFKI
-781 PVSPRLLTFFDLPNQ
+781 PVSPRLLRFFDLPHQ

-807 DGKVAS
+807 DGKLAS
-813 IPLFSAMDPRDL
+813 IPLFTAMDPAEL
-825 LNRLAAGNAGPVR
+825 LSRLAAGNAGPVR

-843 LRVAAYRWI
+843 LRVAVYRWN
-852 VLFDAALQMVQQLQ
+852 VLFDAALQMVQHLQ
-866 ELGNEVQHLLEQQ
+866 ELGNEVQRLLEQQ
-879 DRVQQEVLQQR
+879 DRVQQETMQQR
-890 QLTELGDF
+890 HLTELGEF

-904 ESIAREVELLTALQH
+904 ESIAREVESLTALQH

-942 EFKVMEHVEAAAGFV
+942 EFKVMEHVEAASRFV
-957 ALATGFQL
+957 SLATGFQL
-965 GAAVIHAFPN
+965 GAAIIHAFPN

-1008 DKTATSEN
+1008 DKTGTSES
-1016 YRRRRQEWLLMRNQA
+1016 YRRRREDWRLLRNQA
-1031 VAEKNAISAQIA
+1031 SAEKNAISAQIA
-1043 AQERAIASAR
+1043 GQERAINAAR
-1053 INLEQTLA
+1053 INLEHTLA
-1061 ANAKALDLFQFLQTR
+1061 ANSQALRLFEFLQTR
-1076 ATNPEL
+1076 ATNLEL
-1082 YQWLMGQLKTL
+1082 YQWLMGQLQTL

-1121 YPLDTDVWRDQ
+1121 YQLDTDVWRDQ
-1132 RHGLTAGATLQA
+1132 RRGLTAGATLQA
-1144 SLLRMRSEYLQRRE
+1144 GLLRMRSEYLQRRE
-1158 RRQEVLKTV
+1158 RRQEIVKTV

-1179 QKGFENWA
+1179 PKGFDNWTA
-1187 DALEHLLETGSLD
+1187 ALKHLREEGTLD
-1200 FELNQLLFDRDY
+1200 FELIQLLFDRDY

-1217 RQILRV
+1217 RQILRIEFTV
-1223 EVSLPVLTGP
+1223 PGLTGP

-1240 LIQVGSYIATKPSS
+1240 LIQIGSHIATKPSN

-1259 LYSGEGVAPVD
+1259 LHSGEGVAPVD

-1284 TGLDDTG
+1284 SGLDDMG
-1291 VVSLRTDEGLTLP
+1291 IVSLRAEEGMTLP

-1319 WHVKQKPM
+1319 WHVKQQPM
-1327 LLSLTDIVIKVYYTA
+1327 LLSLTDIVIKVFYTA
-1342 KLGDLAFSKKVQ
+1342 KVGDLAFSRKVQ
-1354 EMVNEAERK
+1354 ELVNEAERK
-1363 AQAKGTQS
+1363 VEAKGAQS